1 MEHLPLQLFKMEQKN
16 KSISL
21 AVECVTMSQACVS
34 ALLVLL
40 ARMVKEILD
49 RDVIAEQRTHM
60 PTMRDKY
67 SCFNE

>member
-16 KSISL
+16 TLIDP
-21 AVECVTMSQACVS
+21 AVECVTMAQACVS

-49 RDVIAEQRTHM
+49 RDVIAEQRILM
-60 PTMRDKY
+60 LIMRDK
-67 SCFNE
+67 